1 VLVRISPPGVHL
13 VDVERIVARAT
24 QLLYS
29 LPSCRV
35 SGSVRLDCQ
44 LAFTMSAETTC
55 YTVVYDDNSG
65 DAPSTQE
72 LREGLQKGSDDV
84 KFDTLRRIIVSTING
99 NPQVGLYVS
108 YERSIS
114 DDVCVC
120 VPAATTHASHSIRD
134 ALKGQDAQEA
144 AALLLGGVPKV

>member
-1 VLVRISPPGVHL
+1 LSLRPGGELSSVLVQIALPGL
-13 VDVERIVARAT
+13 PLVERIVARAT

-108 YERSIS
+108 YERNIS

-120 VPAATTHASHSIRD
+120 SSRNYSCQSFNT
-134 ALKGQDAQEA
+134 
-144 AALLLGGVPKV
+144 

>member
-1 VLVRISPPGVHL
+1 
-13 VDVERIVARAT
+13 VARAT

-35 SGSVRLDCQ
+35 SGSVRLGCQ

-99 NPQVGLYVS
+99 NPQVGLYVLMNAV
-108 YERSIS
+108 YLTMW
-114 DDVCVC
+114 VCSSRNYSC
-120 VPAATTHASHSIRD
+120 QSFNT
-134 ALKGQDAQEA
+134 
-144 AALLLGGVPKV
+144 